1 MKQSSHH
8 PASRRR
14 NCAVGPGR
22 GFTLVEILV
31 TVAIMGVLVAMVTA
45 MVQSSMTRTRDVQCL
60 SRMRNLASAILQY
73 SQEQGEFPRSL
84 HTAAGARQP
93 TWAVAIIP
101 YMGVGERPTGQA
113 WDDLFEKMYRCP
125 ADTNHV
131 SSIYSYA
138 LNVYFELNPVGDD
151 YTGSP
156 MIWRR
161 PASVTAPGATILLA
175 EPQPV
180 YYADHI
186 MCHQWS
192 TTNAVA
198 NAVDTLRHGKK
209 SHYAFADGHVEPMA
223 ASDTF
228 NPAKGINLWN
238 PSLARRQ

>member
-1 MKQSSHH
+1 MKRSSHY

-14 NCAVGPGR
+14 FCAAGPGG

-31 TVAIMGVLVAMVTA
+31 VVAIIGVLFAMITAVAR
-45 MVQSSMTRTRDVQCL
+45 SSMTKAKDVQCL
-60 SRMRNLASAILQY
+60 SRMRNVASGILQY

-93 TWAVAIIP
+93 TWATAILP
-101 YMGVGERPTGQA
+101 YIGVGEKPAGAA
-113 WDDLFEKMYRCP
+113 WDAMFEKLYRCP

-138 LNVYFELNPVGDD
+138 MNVYFELNPIGDD

-161 PASVTAPGATILLA
+161 PASVTSPGATILLA

-180 YYADHI
+180 SYADHI

-192 TTNAVA
+192 TTRAVT

-209 SHYAFADGHVEPMA
+209 SNYAFVDGHVESMEGV
-223 ASDTF
+223 DTF